1 MKGWRFFVISKACC
15 VECGEEYNPK
25 RAALGYRVCLDCGEV
40 SAKKIARYRSKCSA
54 PAFNKGAYQP
64 VMSKDDAKWVGK

>member
-1 MKGWRFFVISKACC
+1 VIEKANCR
-15 VECGEEYNPK
+15 ECGEEYNTK
-25 RAALGYRVCLDCGEV
+25 RAELGYATCLSCGES
-40 SAKKIARYRSKCSA
+40 SAIKIARRRSRCSA

>member
-1 MKGWRFFVISKACC
+1 MGCEVINKTCC

-64 VMSKDDAKWVGK
+64 VMSKADAKWVGK

>member
-1 MKGWRFFVISKACC
+1 MIKKPSCR
-15 VECGEEYNPK
+15 ECGGEYNPK
-25 RAALGYRVCLDCGEV
+25 RAELGYSTCLSCGE
-40 SAKKIARYRSKCSA
+40 SGAIKIARRRSRCSA

>member
-1 MKGWRFFVISKACC
+1 VIEKANCR
-15 VECGEEYNPK
+15 ECGEEYNTK
-25 RAALGYRVCLDCGEV
+25 RAELGYATCLSCGDS
-40 SAKKIARYRSKCSA
+40 SARKIARRRSRCSA